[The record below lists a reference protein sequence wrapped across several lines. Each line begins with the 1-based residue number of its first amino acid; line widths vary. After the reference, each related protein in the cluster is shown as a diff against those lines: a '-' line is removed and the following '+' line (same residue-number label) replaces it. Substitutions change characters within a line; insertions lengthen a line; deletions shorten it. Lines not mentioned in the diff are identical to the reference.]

1 MASAYTTRLQLN
13 QWAAGDK
20 FLREEFN
27 RDNQRVEAA
36 CAELYDGNREL
47 EHRLTAEAADIR
59 RQLDPASYHI
69 YQLLLQN
76 YYDGKYT
83 GYRKALVFDGFQ
95 DAALVAEVTPGAY
108 LDTEQRQVRVLTQG
122 AQNINTGFVQEAG
135 WGGSADSDANRC
147 AWIGYSGGGYTG
159 DTVLRPS
166 GYGVLRSVALR
177 LSARYSDTP
186 ITVSAALLDGTRQ
199 LAVSQTLT
207 VSGSSFRDYTF
218 SFSGGVALDGL
229 RSYTLR
235 ITNVSQ
241 GHYLKAMY
249 DVNDG
254 EIGYSAVFSPTNHTT
269 GAIQTPA
276 LQVGSGY
283 TRVLAWARYS
293 GGLGVTLTAGSAA
306 QALAA
311 VSSRPAQTLDGTACT
326 ETAYAL
332 EDAPASSGGNVTLS
346 FSISAAGGSGVLYD
360 YGVAFI

>member
-147 AWIGYSGGGYTG
+147 AWIGYSG
-159 DTVLRPS
+159 S
-166 GYGVLRSVALR
+166 GY
-177 LSARYSDTP
+177 SARYSDTP

-306 QALAA
+306 QSLAA